1 MNESLWMYFFM
12 IMGILGI
19 VLINIFGNI
28 LISNEQN
35 YYLLKE
41 VTAGAMYDAIDQK
54 ALRVGVGWD
63 GIYNSCENVE
73 GPCKA
78 DPESMHCEAGIPG
91 TIRIIKEKFVESFVR
106 RFAESA
112 KLNRKYRIVIHD
124 IDECPPKVSVSLI
137 ATERFSFLRFFDV
150 NYDSG
155 EDITNSLTGILESP
169 TPDYY
174 E

>member
-1 MNESLWMYFFM
+1 MKESIWTYFFM
-12 IMGILGI
+12 IIGILGI

-41 VTAGAMYDAIDQK
+41 VTEAAMYDARDWK
-54 ALRVGVGWD
+54 AYRQGVGWD
-63 GIYNSCENVE
+63 GVTNDT
-73 GPCKA
+73 

-91 TIRIIKEKFVESFVR
+91 TVRIIKEKFVESFVR

-150 NYDSG
+150 NYESG
-155 EDITNSLTGILESP
+155 EDITNSLTGILETT
-169 TPDYY
+169 TPDEY
-174 E
+174 